1 MIRPYGMVFIAIIL
15 SLSNDPLKLGQLPN
29 EIQRAQV
36 GLVVII
42 AAKGAWIATGT
53 KAKKMCDLPNYMT
66 IKYNQSSTNI

>member
-42 AAKGAWIATGT
+42 VAKGAWIATGT
-53 KAKKMCDLPNYMT
+53 KIKKMCDLPKYMT